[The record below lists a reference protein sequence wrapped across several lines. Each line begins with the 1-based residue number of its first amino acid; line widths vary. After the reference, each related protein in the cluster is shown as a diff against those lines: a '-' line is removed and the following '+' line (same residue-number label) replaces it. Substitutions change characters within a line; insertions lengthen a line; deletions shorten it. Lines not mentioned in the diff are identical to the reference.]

1 MYKFQG
7 QTTSINKNN
16 VNKKHSNRDEYKQR
30 PLSNHWELE
39 ISHTIISAANNSPF
53 NLYDNNVDP
62 RYSNSETTENKGLN
76 DMYIETPHTLGE
88 SYHQYDEPVKSRHSV
103 YGNKEKDHSTNSTM
117 FNANTFQHMDV
128 TENDWHIYN
137 EREFGENKD
146 LDPLNNTL
154 NNNSKKQV
162 TNNTFFLSNQMF
174 AKSYG
179 LNRKDNADYD
189 EEHIHVSKRLTEINP
204 KSKEDSVHSDMI
216 EVDIEHVDLLPSYE
230 TGDNLKQPD
239 LKKRIKVN
247 PSRIEA
253 VTQEQEI
260 RDGGRLN
267 NNSIKENI
275 DLSTYNVIK
284 DVKLREIIKINFCLK
299 RHIYCNMIGRI
310 T

>member
-1 MYKFQG
+1 
-7 QTTSINKNN
+7 
-16 VNKKHSNRDEYKQR
+16 
-30 PLSNHWELE
+30 
-39 ISHTIISAANNSPF
+39 
-53 NLYDNNVDP
+53 
-62 RYSNSETTENKGLN
+62 
-76 DMYIETPHTLGE
+76 
-88 SYHQYDEPVKSRHSV
+88 
-103 YGNKEKDHSTNSTM
+103 
-117 FNANTFQHMDV
+117 
-128 TENDWHIYN
+128 
-137 EREFGENKD
+137 
-146 LDPLNNTL
+146 
-154 NNNSKKQV
+154 
-162 TNNTFFLSNQMF
+162 MF

-204 KSKEDSVHSDMI
+204 ESKEDSVHSDMI

-239 LKKRIKVN
+239 LKKHIKVN

-260 RDGGRLN
+260 RDGGRLDN
-267 NNSIKENI
+267 SSIKENV